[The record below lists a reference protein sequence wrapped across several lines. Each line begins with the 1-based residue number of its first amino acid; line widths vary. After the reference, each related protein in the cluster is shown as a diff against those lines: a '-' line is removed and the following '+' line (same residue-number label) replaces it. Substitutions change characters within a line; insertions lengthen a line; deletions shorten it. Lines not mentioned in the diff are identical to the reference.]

1 VALGNQGNG
10 AGAIETRYTSVAK
23 ATTDENE
30 GGDERPVVVAKKAFR
45 LMFGSEFRGGY
56 GCLQIAQVE
65 RSPAALPMTRNA
77 FVAPCLDLASSEYL
91 LGLLRRQVEILLTK
105 SSSLSSVRN
114 DRGKAAGFSGSE
126 IDKFWLLHTVNS
138 YLPELKHIYRTR
150 RGHPEVAFVA
160 MLRLA
165 GALSTFSKEG
175 GPGDLPD
182 YDHEDLG
189 GCFTALDARIR
200 DLMEVVLP
208 TKYRAIPL
216 VRTERDRWTCSIDD
230 DGLFRNN
237 SQFYLAVSGK
247 MGVVD
252 LIQKVP
258 IYLKMAAPDD
268 LERIIAK
275 ATAGLVLSHVLV
287 KPVHTSQEDQYFQIN
302 QAGPLWEKVTLGRRI
317 AVYASSDIVDPKME
331 LVAVWD

>member
-1 VALGNQGNG
+1 
-10 AGAIETRYTSVAK
+10 
-23 ATTDENE
+23 
-30 GGDERPVVVAKKAFR
+30 
-45 LMFGSEFRGGY
+45 
-56 GCLQIAQVE
+56 
-65 RSPAALPMTRNA
+65 
-77 FVAPCLDLASSEYL
+77 
-91 LGLLRRQVEILLTK
+91 
-105 SSSLSSVRN
+105 
-114 DRGKAAGFSGSE
+114 
-126 IDKFWLLHTVNS
+126 
-138 YLPELKHIYRTR
+138 
-150 RGHPEVAFVA
+150 
-160 MLRLA
+160 
-165 GALSTFSKEG
+165 
-175 GPGDLPD
+175 
-182 YDHEDLG
+182 
-189 GCFTALDARIR
+189 
-200 DLMEVVLP
+200 
-208 TKYRAIPL
+208 